1 MSAVAGGSAAAVNPQ
16 GVYLFSV
23 ELLHVR
29 VRIRAGVKFGLKL
42 VSNFKN
48 DYTNKKNIYIFWLW
62 EWMGFDVVE
71 VEVGNSFKNWV
82 RVSLKGS

>member
-16 GVYLFSV
+16 RVYLFSV

-29 VRIRAGVKFGLKL
+29 VRIRVAVKFGLKL

-48 DYTNKKNIYIFWLW
+48 DSANKKIYIFWLW

-71 VEVGNSFKNWV
+71 VGAGNSFKNGA

>member
-29 VRIRAGVKFGLKL
+29 VRIRAGVKFGLRL

-48 DYTNKKNIYIFWLW
+48 DYTNENIYIYILA
-62 EWMGFDVVE
+62 
-71 VEVGNSFKNWV
+71 VGMDGV
-82 RVSLKGS
+82 

>member
-1 MSAVAGGSAAAVNPQ
+1 MSAVAGGSVAAVNPQ
-16 GVYLFSV
+16 QVYLFSV

-29 VRIRAGVKFGLKL
+29 VRIRVAVKFGLKL
-42 VSNFKN
+42 VLNFKN
-48 DYTNKKNIYIFWLW
+48 DSTNKNIYIFWLW

-71 VEVGNSFKNWV
+71 VGAGNSFKNWV